1 MKLRYRSTSGEER
14 PWTLKEIVQGQPL
27 GHPSHPMF
35 VHFPV
40 AYYVAVLAFDVMTR
54 LHPDAGLVFGATLLV
69 VGAFAGSAFAVTT
82 GLVDWWSMVPG
93 SKKRRWATR
102 HMLAQLTT
110 FGFFLVALILRWPH
124 RHDDRASVA
133 WIAVEAVGVCVLLVG
148 QWLGGRLVY
157 EMAMRVRTGREA
169 DD

>member
-1 MKLRYRSTSGEER
+1 MRLKYRSGSGEER

-27 GHPSHPMF
+27 GHPSHALF

-40 AYYVAVLAFDVMTR
+40 AYYIAVLAFDVMTR
-54 LHPDAGLVFGATLLV
+54 LHPDPGLVFGATLLV

-82 GLVDWWSMVPG
+82 GLVDWLSMVPG

-110 FGFFLVALILRWPH
+110 FAFFLVALILRWPH
-124 RHDDRASVA
+124 RHDGRASAV
-133 WIAVEAVGVCVLLVG
+133 WIAVEAVGVGFLLLG